1 MELTRSQRKAL
12 RRLSRGQS
20 ITRSAYHDPLIQKC
34 IDRTHYITPPDITTM
49 PYPESMFV
57 WEEWE
62 AKARRTNRPR
72 LNDHG
77 KQLLKQYEAQYQLE
91 TINDPNNRTNHHAH
105 R

>member
-20 ITRSAYHDPLIQKC
+20 IPRSAYHDPLIREC
-34 IDRTHYITPPDITTM
+34 IDRTHYITPPDISTM

-62 AKARRTNRPR
+62 TKARRINRPR
-72 LNDHG
+72 LNDYG
-77 KQLLKQYEAQYQLE
+77 KQLLKQLEAQYQLE
-91 TINDPNNRTNHHAH
+91 TINDSHNRTNHHAH